1 MLRCPPVSGL
11 IRANTGGDMITE
23 RKRIWGW
30 WFFDW
35 ARQPYNTL
43 LLTFIF
49 APFMERLLGDGTTAQ
64 TVWGFGIGLSGLFI
78 ALAAPWLGA
87 IADRSGRRM
96 PFIWLF
102 SLMYVAGAAFLWTAE
117 PGNFNLWLVMIA
129 FAVGMI
135 GMEFATSFTNAMLP
149 DLTGREHIGK
159 VSGSGWAFGYV
170 GGMVSLI
177 LMLTL
182 LQASPTT
189 GKTLIGLT
197 PLFGLDPA
205 TGEDTR
211 IVGPL
216 TAVWYAVFMIPF
228 FLWVRE
234 PRVPGAVPVAQA
246 TREAW
251 PELRSTLKSLPK
263 RPSLFAYLV
272 SSMFYRDALN
282 GIFTFGGLYAA
293 GVLDWSI
300 TQIGLFGILGT
311 ITGAT
316 FSWLGGKA
324 DDRFGPKAVI
334 VCTLIA
340 LALITL
346 GVVFISRESVFG
358 LAVAPES
365 TLPDIAFY
373 LLGGLIG
380 AGGGAL
386 QSASRTMM
394 VRQSDPAKITECFG
408 LYALTGKATA
418 FIAPLSIGAV
428 TAMTQSQTLGI
439 TPVIVLFVL
448 GLILIAFVKSEGDHA
463 AA

>member
-1 MLRCPPVSGL
+1 
-11 IRANTGGDMITE
+11 MITE

-35 ARQPYNTL
+35 ASQPYNTL

-189 GKTLIGLT
+189 GKTLAGLT
-197 PLFGLDPA
+197 PLFGL
-205 TGEDTR
+205 
-211 IVGPL
+211 
-216 TAVWYAVFMIPF
+216 
-228 FLWVRE
+228 
-234 PRVPGAVPVAQA
+234 
-246 TREAW
+246 
-251 PELRSTLKSLPK
+251 
-263 RPSLFAYLV
+263 
-272 SSMFYRDALN
+272 
-282 GIFTFGGLYAA
+282 
-293 GVLDWSI
+293 
-300 TQIGLFGILGT
+300 
-311 ITGAT
+311 
-316 FSWLGGKA
+316 
-324 DDRFGPKAVI
+324 
-334 VCTLIA
+334 
-340 LALITL
+340 
-346 GVVFISRESVFG
+346 
-358 LAVAPES
+358 
-365 TLPDIAFY
+365 
-373 LLGGLIG
+373 
-380 AGGGAL
+380 
-386 QSASRTMM
+386 
-394 VRQSDPAKITECFG
+394 
-408 LYALTGKATA
+408 
-418 FIAPLSIGAV
+418 
-428 TAMTQSQTLGI
+428 
-439 TPVIVLFVL
+439 
-448 GLILIAFVKSEGDHA
+448 
-463 AA
+463 